1 MAKNQQNLDF
11 EREFVSKLIE
21 QNPDYTDGLI
31 LLADLLTKNKEHQK
45 ALEID
50 SRLSVLKPQDPFVF
64 YNLACDYSLL
74 NKKTLGLKALENSL
88 KLGYDDFQYLLN
100 DPDLKNLRDSKRFQ
114 RLIGKY
120 INNSQKNKL
129 ISGQT
134 L

>member
-31 LLADLLTKNKEHQK
+31 LLADLLTKNKEYQK

-50 SRLSVLKPQDPFVF
+50 SRLSVLKPEDPFVF

-74 NKKTLGLKALENSL
+74 NKKTLSLKALEKSL
-88 KLGYDDFQYLLN
+88 KLGYDDFQHLLN
-100 DPDLKNLRDSKRFQ
+100 DPDLQNLRESRRFQ
-114 RLIGKY
+114 GLIEKY
-120 INNSQKNKL
+120 ISNYQKIN
-129 ISGQT
+129 
-134 L
+134 